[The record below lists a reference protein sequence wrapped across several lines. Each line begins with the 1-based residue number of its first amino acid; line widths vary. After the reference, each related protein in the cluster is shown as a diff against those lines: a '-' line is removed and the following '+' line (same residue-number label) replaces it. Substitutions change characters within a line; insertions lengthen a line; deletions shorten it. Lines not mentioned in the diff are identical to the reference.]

1 MKILVLNG
9 PNLNR
14 LGLREPDHD
23 GTTTLEQLEASLSA
37 VADALG
43 IEVVCRQSNSEGTL
57 IDWLHQADTTV
68 DGVLLNA
75 AAYTHYSYSLRD
87 AIASIEPPVVEI
99 HISHVHRRE
108 AFRAHSVIARV
119 CIGGIWGLGV
129 DGYEWGLRAL
139 HRQLQ
144 DESEG
149 AASG

>member
-14 LGLREPDHD
+14 LGLREPDHY
-23 GTTTLEQLEASLSA
+23 GTTTLEQLEAALGA
-37 VADALG
+37 VADTLG
-43 IEVVCRQSNSEGTL
+43 IELVCRQSNSEGTL

-75 AAYTHYSYSLRD
+75 GAYTHYSYALRD
-87 AIASIEPPVVEI
+87 AIASIGPPVVEI

-108 AFRAHSVIARV
+108 AFRARSVIAGACV
-119 CIGGIWGLGV
+119 GGIWGLGV

-139 HRQLQ
+139 HRNLL
-144 DESEG
+144 D
-149 AASG
+149 